1 MDSELPKVSQPAA
14 GIGGGLPLS
23 AAMEGG
29 DVEWKSF
36 RRAA

>member
-1 MDSELPKVSQPAA
+1 MDSEFLEVSQPAA
-14 GIGGGLPLS
+14 GIGGGLPLF